1 MSDLEIIN
9 NFIKQL
15 PKLNEVVNKLK
26 EQSEGDIVKK
36 LELNKQI
43 EMTNE
48 MKNMKYE
55 ELKQYIENKYDKL
68 NEIQANK
75 KNENKERDE
84 CLKQLTKELK

>member
-15 PKLNEVVNKLK
+15 PQLNEVVNKLK
-26 EQSEGDIVKK
+26 EKCEGDIVKK
-36 LELNKQI
+36 LEIDKQI

-55 ELKQYIENKYDKL
+55 ELKGYLEKKYDKL
-68 NEIQANK
+68 NEIQINRMKIKKEMNVLNK
-75 KNENKERDE
+75 
-84 CLKQLTKELK
+84 LTKELK